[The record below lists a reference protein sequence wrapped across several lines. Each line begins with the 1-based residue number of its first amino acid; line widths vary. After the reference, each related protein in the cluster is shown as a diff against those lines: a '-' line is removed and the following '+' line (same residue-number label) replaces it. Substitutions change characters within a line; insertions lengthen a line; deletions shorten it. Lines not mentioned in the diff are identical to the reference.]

1 MRDQRE
7 IKFRALNA
15 LEQYMHENLTI
26 ENISRIRN
34 PANISQESVSL
45 IHSFDELIWMQYTGL
60 KDKHG
65 KEIYEGD
72 IIQDVIVGMKS
83 EVVFTDYAN
92 FGIKSLE
99 GISDLEYDVIDPSWT
114 STSVIIIGTI
124 YENPELCQ
132 K

>member
-1 MRDQRE
+1 MRD
-7 IKFRALNA
+7 IKFRVWFEGKWNYFKIGQSMTDY
-15 LEQYMHENLTI
+15 QYAI
-26 ENISRIRN
+26 Y
-34 PANISQESVSL
+34 SQCCLLGLKFYE
-45 IHSFDELIWMQYTGL
+45 YTGL